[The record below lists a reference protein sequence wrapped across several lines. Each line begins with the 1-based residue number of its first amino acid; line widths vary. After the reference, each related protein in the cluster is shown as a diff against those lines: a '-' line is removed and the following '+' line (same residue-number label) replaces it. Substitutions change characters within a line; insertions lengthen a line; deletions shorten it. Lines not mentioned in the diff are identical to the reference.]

1 MFQLRDLA
9 FAPLGVAYGAAGSA
23 RRALYRA
30 GVLAVER
37 VGAPVVSV
45 GNITAGGTGKTPL
58 VEWLARAAAQEGR
71 RVCIL
76 TRGYGRADAGARVVV
91 SDGERVLAGVREG
104 GDEPRLLAESLRGLH
119 VAVVSDANRVAAARW
134 ALENLRSEVFIL
146 DDGFQHLRIAR
157 DLNILTLDATDPW
170 GGGRQLPHGR
180 LREPLGEMRRA
191 DLIVITRAELAGDV
205 EDLRAR
211 AASLSGGRPVLVART
226 DTLRIAPL
234 VTMAVG
240 AAADTHETNDLPTP
254 FTNDL
259 QPPPAAVIP
268 QPLVRVPQPLAA
280 FCAIG
285 NSQAFFAHARR
296 EGLALNYTRAFKD
309 HHTYTQRDVDE
320 CSREAARHSARA
332 LLTTAKDAVKLRA
345 LDFAL
350 PCYVLEVAL
359 KFDDEQRMRAV
370 LNECLSRRAVGL

>member
-1 MFQLRDLA
+1 MLQLPDFVL
-9 FAPLGVAYGAAGSA
+9 APLGVAYGAAGSA

-37 VGAPVVSV
+37 VAAPVVSV

-58 VEWLARAAAQEGR
+58 VEWLARAAAGEGR

-76 TRGYGRADAGARVVV
+76 TRGYGRADAGKRVVV
-91 SDGERVLAGVREG
+91 SDGERVLATAREG
-104 GDEPRLLAESLRGLH
+104 GDEPLLLAESLRGLH
-119 VAVVSDANRVAAARW
+119 VAVVSDANRVAAAGW

-170 GGGRQLPHGR
+170 GGGRQLPRGR

-191 DLIVITRAELAGDV
+191 DVIVITRAEAGGDV

-211 AASLSGGRPVLVART
+211 AASLSGGRPVLVTRT
-226 DTLRIAPL
+226 ATLRIAPL
-234 VTMAVG
+234 VTTAIETTGG
-240 AAADTHETNDLPTP
+240 ALETNELPQTAHA
-254 FTNDL
+254 L
-259 QPPPAAVIP
+259 I
-268 QPLVRVPQPLAA
+268 PQPLAA

-285 NSQAFFAHARR
+285 NPQAFFAHARG
-296 EGLALNYTRAFKD
+296 EGLALDYTRAFTD
-309 HHTYTQRDVDE
+309 HHVYTQRDVDD
-320 CSREAARHSARA
+320 CVREAVRRGARA

-359 KFDDEQRMRAV
+359 KFDDEQRMRAI
-370 LNECLSRRAVGL
+370 LNECISRRRV

>member
-1 MFQLRDLA
+1 MLQLPDFIL
-9 FAPLGVAYGAAGSA
+9 APLGVAYGAAGSA

-45 GNITAGGTGKTPL
+45 GNITTGGTGKTPL

-76 TRGYGRADAGARVVV
+76 TRGYGRQDAGRRVVV
-91 SDGERVLAGVREG
+91 SDGERVLAEAREG
-104 GDEPRLLAESLRGLH
+104 GDEPRLLAESLRGLP
-119 VAVVSDANRVAAARW
+119 VAVVSDANRVAAAGW
-134 ALENLRSEVFIL
+134 ALKNLRSEVFIL

-170 GGGRQLPHGR
+170 GGGRQLPRGR
-180 LREPLGEMRRA
+180 LREPLGELKRA

-205 EDLRAR
+205 EALRAR
-211 AASLSGGRPVLVART
+211 AGSLSDGRPVLVART
-226 DTLRIAPL
+226 VTLRIAPL
-234 VTMAVG
+234 VAMSF
-240 AAADTHETNDLPTP
+240 AATGDAHETNELPQTA
-254 FTNDL
+254 
-259 QPPPAAVIP
+259 PAGI
-268 QPLVRVPQPLAA
+268 PQPLAA

-285 NSQAFFAHARR
+285 NPQAFFAHARG
-296 EGLALNYTRAFKD
+296 EGLALNYTRAFTD
-309 HHTYTQRDVDE
+309 HHAYTQRDIDE
-320 CSREAARHSARA
+320 CVREAVRHGARA

-359 KFDDEQRMRAV
+359 KFDDERRMRAI
-370 LNECLSRRAVGL
+370 LHDCLARRDGR